1 MTSPRPRLWTL
12 PFAMSALSMLGL
24 GFTFFLL
31 VPTMAGHA
39 VAEFGASEN
48 LAGIASSAFFFGA
61 VFARLVVGRIIG
73 RTGLRTVMV
82 GSMIA
87 LVLSCA
93 AYLLPVTLGTLIV
106 IRVIHGVCFGF
117 AATAIAGAA
126 IGLAPP
132 SRRGEAS
139 GWSMMGQTLA
149 TGLAPFLAL
158 SLINSGAGQRAVFWV
173 TIGFAL
179 FALAAAFVAAP
190 GLPGRPS
197 AETPRARS
205 WVAPRA
211 LPIGFVVGLCAIGFS
226 TVLAYLNLFAAERG
240 LLGAAGLYFLVYAVV
255 IAVSRPGAGIL
266 QDRLNDDIVTIPL
279 LVLVAVGVVLTG
291 LAGGPV
297 ALLVGAAALGLGYGT
312 LISVGQAIAVSRMT
326 PAQMGLGVSSYFL
339 IVDAATGL
347 GPVLMGTLIEPLGFQ
362 NTFLAAGTLP
372 LLALVVYILVARRV
386 PRPSV
391 A

>member
-12 PFAMSALSMLGL
+12 HFAMCALAMLGL

-39 VAEFGASEN
+39 VAEFGASET
-48 LAGIASSAFFFGA
+48 LAGIASSSFFFGA
-61 VFARLVVGRIIG
+61 VFARVVVGRIIG
-73 RTGLRTVMV
+73 RRGLRAVMV
-82 GSMIA
+82 GSMLG
-87 LVLSCA
+87 LVLSSL
-93 AYLLPVTLGTLIV
+93 AYLLPATMATLLA
-106 IRVIHGVCFGF
+106 IRVVHGVCFGF
-117 AATAIAGAA
+117 AATALAGAA

-179 FALAAAFVAAP
+179 LALGAALVAAP
-190 GLPGRPS
+190 RLPGPPS
-197 AETPRARS
+197 AGTPRSHR

-211 LPIGFVVGLCAIGFS
+211 LPIGVVVGLCAIGFA
-226 TVLAYLNLFAAERG
+226 TILAYLNLFAAERG
-240 LLGAAGLYFLVYAVV
+240 LLGAAGVYFLVYAVV
-255 IAVSRPGAGIL
+255 IAISRPGAGML
-266 QDRLNDDIVTIPL
+266 QDRLSDDIVTIPL
-279 LVLVAVGVVLTG
+279 LVLVAAGMVLTA

-297 ALLVGAAALGLGYGT
+297 VLLVGAAVLGLGYGT
-312 LISVGQAIAVSRMT
+312 VISVGQAIAVSRMT

-347 GPVLMGTLIEPLGFQ
+347 GPVLMGSFIESLGFQ
-362 NTFLAAGTLP
+362 NTFLIGAVLP
-372 LLALVVYILVARRV
+372 LLALVLYVLVARRV
-386 PRPSV
+386 PRPD
-391 A
+391 AT